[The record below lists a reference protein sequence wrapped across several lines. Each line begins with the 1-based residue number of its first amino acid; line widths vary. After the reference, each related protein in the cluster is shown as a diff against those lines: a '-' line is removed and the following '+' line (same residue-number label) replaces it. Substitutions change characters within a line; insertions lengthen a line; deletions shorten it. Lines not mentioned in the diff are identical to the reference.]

1 MSGFSYII
9 FYGDFGY
16 SLEKF
21 STMCRTIENNRPA
34 EVIVIDRGGNG
45 RRLPYSFDV
54 PVKWVDGGKH
64 AFSREINEAFRI
76 SGCDYVVIVDNRYG
90 PVYLKKGFVDILEIA
105 LKKHGNLGFLY
116 GDYEL
121 VGEEGI
127 KEVRLLK
134 HHPGRLRDM
143 QDYGKVYLVSRKA
156 LEETGYI
163 DEKVKYK
170 VFYDLRLRISEKYK
184 LVHISNKYG
193 GSLYSVESSAG
204 GHNVF
209 AYLLESKEV
218 QKEAEYVLT
227 EHLKRIGAYL
237 PPGSFYRER
246 PPEKGDFP
254 YKASIIIPV
263 NNRPDFINV
272 ALGSALNQTVRDIE
286 IIVVVNGGESDPTVG
301 EVRRYLR
308 GGEKFV
314 EGRPEVR
321 LIVTDINNIGFCLNL
336 GVENARSPF
345 YVQLDSDDRLKPD
358 AVEKILNMFESDRK
372 IGIVIGS
379 YEVWEQDSQTKE
391 IRRLKEIP
399 VVTHDEWTEE
409 NGRNNL
415 LRING
420 AGAPRAIPIAIIK
433 EMGYFSINDEPYSRN
448 YGEDYEMVLK
458 ISERYRV
465 GRIYEPI
472 YEVIR
477 HEGSTDHMIDQETI
491 DRNDE
496 AKDYMRLEAIKRRK
510 KLNERIEAGG

>member
-1 MSGFSYII
+1 MSRFSYVI
-9 FYGDFGY
+9 FYGDFDY

-21 STMCRTIENNRPA
+21 SAMCRTIEDNEPA
-34 EVIVIDRGGNG
+34 EIIVIDQNKNSRE
-45 RRLPYSFDV
+45 LPYSFDV
-54 PVKWVDGGKH
+54 AVKWTGSGEH
-64 AFSREINEAFRI
+64 TLSHEINEAFQI
-76 SGCDYVVIVDNRYG
+76 SSCDYVVIIDNRYC
-90 PVYLKKGFVDILEIA
+90 PVYLKKGFGDILRIA
-105 LKKHGNLGFLY
+105 LKKHKDLGFLY

-121 VGEEGI
+121 IGEEGI

-170 VFYDLRLRISEKYK
+170 VFYDLRLRISEKYE
-184 LVHISNKYG
+184 LVHISNKYS
-193 GSLYSVESSAG
+193 GSLYSVESPAA

-209 AYLLESKEV
+209 AYLLEDKEV

-246 PPEKGDFP
+246 PPERKDCP

-272 ALGSALNQTVRDIE
+272 ALSSALSQTVKNIE
-286 IIVVVNGGESDPTVG
+286 IIVVVNGGEDDPTAD
-301 EVRRYLR
+301 EVRKYLP

-314 EGRPEVR
+314 KDGPEVR

-336 GVENARSPF
+336 GVEEARSPF

-358 AVEKILNMFESDRK
+358 AVEKILNIFESDRK
-372 IGIVIGS
+372 IGVVIGS
-379 YEVWEQDSQTKE
+379 YEVWERDSQTKK
-391 IRRLKEIP
+391 IRRLTEIP

-420 AGAPRAIPIAIIK
+420 AGAPRAIPIEVIK

-477 HEGSTDHMIDQETI
+477 HAGSTDHMIDQETI

-510 KLNERIEAGG
+510 RLNKRKETEG